1 MSTILVMM
9 VIIFLLVGIVPFLQW
24 LHISKIDEGQKSLS
38 YVFEQELLDSNLND
52 LRMEDVVNQ
61 TISLEQMKNRGSV
74 RIAQGLA
81 FDEKDFE
88 KRKQEEYAIDLP

>member
-1 MSTILVMM
+1 MSTILIMM

-24 LHISKIDEGQKSLS
+24 LYVSKIDKGQKSLS
-38 YVFEQELLDSNLND
+38 YVFEQELLDSSLND

-61 TISLEQMKNRGSV
+61 TVSLEQMKNRGSV

-81 FDEKDFE
+81 FDKNDFE